1 MSCIV
6 SIIAGFKDLAI
17 GGAAVTTAVVAIT
30 GLKSWQRELKGKAEF
45 DVARGLVRATYKLR
59 DEVQSCR
66 SPFVAGSEFPEGSY
80 RERGNGTTEEVAD
93 AWAHVYITRWGYVQE
108 ALREFD
114 AQSLEAE
121 ALWGQEVRDKTSVFK
136 RCVGELYGAIDAFI
150 GDKRAG
156 GEHFS
161 QDREFGTEVRKQLNS
176 SSLDDENNELSR
188 KIKTAVQEIDDAV
201 RPHLRRS

>member
-6 SIIAGFKDLAI
+6 SIIGGFKDLAI

-80 RERGNGTTEEVAD
+80 RERGNGTSEEVAE
-93 AWAHVYITRWGYVQE
+93 AWSHVYITRWGHVQG

-114 AQSLEAE
+114 AQCLEAE
-121 ALWGQEVRDKTSVFK
+121 ALWGKSIRDKTSVLK
-136 RCVGELYGAIDAFI
+136 LCVGELYGAIDTFI
-150 GDKRAG
+150 GDKRSG
-156 GEHFS
+156 GEIFT
-161 QDREFGTEVRKQLNS
+161 QDRELGVEVRKQLNS
-176 SSLDDENNELSR
+176 SSLDDEKNELSR
-188 KIKTAVQEIDDAV
+188 KIKLAVNEIDDAV